1 VTHAKSE
8 KPILYVFSGIPPE
21 DPWLV
26 LPHSSHR
33 KRVTYWRQLFQCSRE
48 AGVVQPLCRAFRN
61 TRITT
66 SRFQSLGLWLT
77 AGSMG
82 VPVEDLI
89 AFVGGFWACA
99 GLRRCR
105 SRVGL
110 LSAYPM
116 LAHA

>member
-1 VTHAKSE
+1 MLHCWT
-8 KPILYVFSGIPPE
+8 
-21 DPWLV
+21 D
-26 LPHSSHR
+26 
-33 KRVTYWRQLFQCSRE
+33 WRQLFRCSHE
-48 AGVVQPLCRAFRN
+48 AGVVQPLRRAFRDA
-61 TRITT
+61 RITT
-66 SRFQSLGLWLT
+66 SRFQSLRLWLT

-82 VPVEDLI
+82 VLEEDLL